1 MKTLIYILVVLSLSS
16 FLLAQTDSTTT
27 EAPLEEAAVEAVEPV
42 VEVADTTE
50 TQTEEMVEAD
60 VVEMDSTSMEVAE
73 LDSMAT
79 DTTAFVAEDTLVVPE
94 PEMGWVQND
103 PAPAALAGLVNEGNL
118 YFWSNDV
125 LEGMDFTSL
134 SYISIVDPTMIAI
147 SANDCLDIVCHL
159 LASDG
164 SGVNYVVVTK
174 DDSSNVQIYNTVT
187 KVVAIEAPADSIVAA
202 LDTYLK
208 EIAGSEY
215 LAVVTEDT
223 TAVEPVFF
231 VDQDELAR
239 QAVKMKTMKI
249 RNRQFRELNDIS
261 SNPANL
267 ARDFENHVSLNL
279 LPDFKFSIHNSLLT
293 PGWYSEW
300 WTTGGVWDAAMK
312 ADYLS
317 TIMDKELALNVAPD
331 FHSLL
336 GFRIGRF
343 AFNLSGKSHIK
354 MVLPGNTLG
363 LPMQDIL
370 FDEPLENGGLEMEVI
385 PFVGKTSLSY
395 AQPVQT
401 PLGEIQV
408 GLGVNLYEAVGY
420 MNVVSDDFTIIM
432 TRDSTVVTA
441 SGEGWA
447 TEAGVKRADDE
458 PNFDDFEPMDAA
470 SNISVGFDIGAIM
483 DLQSY
488 LHREVEV
495 QVSLKNL
502 GAKIWREKE

>member
-279 LPDFKFSIHNSLLT
+279 LPDFKFSIHNSLLI
-293 PGWYSEW
+293 S
-300 WTTGGVWDAAMK
+300 
-312 ADYLS
+312 
-317 TIMDKELALNVAPD
+317 
-331 FHSLL
+331 
-336 GFRIGRF
+336 
-343 AFNLSGKSHIK
+343 KS
-354 MVLPGNTLG
+354 
-363 LPMQDIL
+363 
-370 FDEPLENGGLEMEVI
+370 F
-385 PFVGKTSLSY
+385 
-395 AQPVQT
+395 
-401 PLGEIQV
+401 
-408 GLGVNLYEAVGY
+408 
-420 MNVVSDDFTIIM
+420 
-432 TRDSTVVTA
+432 
-441 SGEGWA
+441 
-447 TEAGVKRADDE
+447 
-458 PNFDDFEPMDAA
+458 
-470 SNISVGFDIGAIM
+470 
-483 DLQSY
+483 
-488 LHREVEV
+488 
-495 QVSLKNL
+495 
-502 GAKIWREKE
+502 